1 MLLNSIAASPA
12 VINQDPAKA
21 EHLMTPQYYLATLA
35 KPEELEVLVSQVDFE
50 VALAELVP
58 SVSASEMEHYAA
70 VQQQFATETI
80 NSKEKVMANE
90 SLPQEQMQETLP
102 PKRDKGKGKGKGK
115 AL

>member
-1 MLLNSIAASPA
+1 
-12 VINQDPAKA
+12 
-21 EHLMTPQYYLATLA
+21 
-35 KPEELEVLVSQVDFE
+35 
-50 VALAELVP
+50 
-58 SVSASEMEHYAA
+58 MEHYAA